1 MSTPLVTTVTPT
13 WQRHHLLLQRAIPSV
28 RAQSYPKIQHIVC
41 SDGPD
46 ETLAD
51 LLLLEP
57 VTYVQVPAHSD
68 HPFNYGSI
76 ARNHAL
82 SYATGEYIAY
92 LDDDN
97 AWRPDHLR
105 LLAEALDENPEA
117 SFAYSQLITHP
128 QGLVI
133 GSNPP
138 AYCGIDTS
146 VIMHRRE
153 LLELARWPDP
163 DNIAGD
169 QHAPDWAIVA
179 AWLEKGARWVHV
191 PTVTVDYHFAGS

>member
-1 MSTPLVTTVTPT
+1 MTLVSVITPT

-28 RAQSYPKIQHIVC
+28 RAQDYPAIQHIVC

-46 ETLAD
+46 ETLED

-57 VTYVQVPAHSD
+57 VTYVQTPVHHEHA
-68 HPFNYGSI
+68 FNYGSA

-82 SYATGEYIAY
+82 NYAVGNYVAY

-97 AWRPDHLR
+97 AWRPDHLSR
-105 LLAEALDENPEA
+105 LVEALDNNPEA
-117 SFAYSQLITHP
+117 GFAYSQLITHP

-133 GSNPP
+133 GSDPP
-138 AYCGIDTS
+138 AYAGIDTS
-146 VIMHRRE
+146 VIMHRHE
-153 LLELARWPDP
+153 LLNLACWPDP
-163 DNIAGD
+163 DNIVND

-179 AWLEKGARWVHV
+179 AWLDKGARWVHV
-191 PTVTVDYHFAGS
+191 PAVTVDYHFPGS